1 MNTADINTGRLF
13 MIGIPGSELDDETKR
28 LLETVDP
35 LSIIFFGR
43 NIVNPQQLA
52 GLISDITA
60 FMGRKPVFAV
70 DQEGGIVTRLTK
82 GFTVMPGPMALAQAG
97 GETAAYEAAFIL
109 GTEMKAV
116 GIDWDLAPVVD
127 INRNPMNRG
136 IGIRSF
142 GTRKEEV
149 ISCAQAFVKGLS
161 EAGVLSCLKHFPGLG
176 GASVD
181 PHIDLPVLDISR
193 EELFNTDI
201 QPFLD
206 IDCPCWMPTHIYVP
220 SIQSRKEAVTVSSE
234 VLTGIVRNK
243 LGFDGLLLADD
254 LNMGGV
260 ANSSSTEQLVINTFR
275 AGMDILSICE
285 GTEKQINAFNSLNDA
300 VGKDE
305 HLYRRYLESLERIN
319 SILSPFEDSLNQD
332 TGKIGIA
339 ENASKAA
346 GLSGRSIKCIK
357 EEETLPLLS
366 SIENIFSM
374 KRRRLVM
381 VEEEGQGLFYA
392 AVKAAEL
399 SDCPLLEINSE
410 TATDETKRSLL
421 KAAEGKI
428 NLIFT
433 ENAYLDD
440 NISNLITA
448 LAEASKTLYLI
459 ALRNP
464 WDADIAG
471 IRNAWCSY
479 GYTPAQQK
487 AVISFLI
494 GEKEV

>member
-1 MNTADINTGRLF
+1 MNTAEINTGRLF
-13 MIGIPGSELDDETKR
+13 MLGIPGPELDNETKV

-52 GLISDITA
+52 GLISDITS
-60 FMGRKPVFAV
+60 FMGRKPVFAI
-70 DQEGGIVTRLTK
+70 DQEGGIVTRLTE
-82 GFTVMPGPMALAQAG
+82 GFTVMPGPMALARAG

-109 GTEMKAV
+109 GTEMMAV

-149 ISCAQAFVKGLS
+149 ISCARAFVKGLS
-161 EAGVLSCLKHFPGLG
+161 DAGVLSCLKHFPGLG

-193 EELFNTDI
+193 EELFDTDL
-201 QPFLD
+201 QPFIE
-206 IDCPCWMPTHIYVP
+206 IDCPCWMPTHIYIP
-220 SIQSRKEAVTVSSE
+220 SIQNRKEAVTVSSE
-234 VLTGIVRNK
+234 VLTGIVRK
-243 LGFDGLLLADD
+243 ELGFDGLLLADD

-260 ANSSSTEQLVINTFR
+260 ANSSSTEELVINTFR

-285 GTEKQINAFNSLNDA
+285 GTKNQINAFKALDDT
-300 VGKDE
+300 VRKDE
-305 HLYRRYLESLERIN
+305 YLYRRYLESLERIN
-319 SILSPFEDSLNQD
+319 RILSPCEGILKQG
-332 TGKIGIA
+332 TGKIKNA
-339 ENASKAA
+339 ESAA
-346 GLSGRSIKCIK
+346 TAARLAVKSIECIK
-357 EEETLPLLS
+357 KEAPLPPLS
-366 SIENIFSM
+366 SVQNIFSM
-374 KRRRLVM
+374 KRQRLVL

-399 SDCPLLEINSE
+399 AECPLLEINSE
-410 TATDETKRSLL
+410 STTEETKKRLL
-421 KAAEGKI
+421 IAAGEKI

-448 LAEASKTLYLI
+448 LAEASKEFYMI

-464 WDADIAG
+464 WDADITG
-471 IRNAWCSY
+471 IRNAWCSF
-479 GYTPAQQK
+479 GYTPDQQK
-487 AVISFLI
+487 AVISFLS
-494 GEKEV
+494 GKKEV